1 LKSGCMREPQEQF
14 LQVLDRDEAERRFH
28 AAVDLAPRGLETV
41 ALEDALGRVLATDVT
56 SPVDV
61 PSFDRSNVDGFA
73 VVAEDTFG
81 ASEEVPRHARLADE
95 AIHTGVV
102 PTTVVEAG
110 VAVAIATG
118 GMMPRGADAVVMVE
132 HADVVERPATAGHYD
147 STNYDSTDVVSG
159 FSRTH
164 TLRIGRAV
172 TPGSGV
178 SFAGTDIT
186 AGETVVRRGQILT
199 SRDTGVLAAI
209 GVARVDV
216 WRKPVVAILS
226 TGDEIIAPGQ
236 PMQPARIYDSNA
248 QVLADAVRELG
259 GEPHRLGTTPDDA
272 EMLRAKVLEAL
283 GVADIVLLSGGTSK
297 GAGDISYRVVAE
309 LTDPG
314 IVAHGVALKPGKPIC
329 LAATRGRPVVVL
341 PGFPTSAIF
350 TFHEFVAPV
359 LSAMAGRT
367 HEVRA
372 SVQARLAVRVNS
384 EIGRTE
390 YLLVGLVAA
399 ATDDVVSGFSRTQGL
414 VAYPMG
420 QGSGSVT
427 TFSRADGFTTIDR
440 HEEIVPAGTTV
451 NVQLLGR
458 ELQLADLVVIGS
470 HCIGL
475 DYLLGELQKQGVR
488 SKFIAVGSLA
498 GLEAAKRGEC
508 DIAGVHLLDQ
518 ESGEYNVPFLTPAL
532 DLIPGYGRLQGIVFR
547 RGDRRFEERSAD
559 EAIATATADAACV
572 MVNRNQG
579 SGTRVLIDRLLKG
592 AKPAGYAVQPRNHN
606 AVAAAL
612 VQGRADWGVTL
623 DTIARTAG
631 LGFIPVQHEQYD
643 FVTPAARADRAA
655 IKAFRALLGNPE
667 KRDALTRLGMRWS

>member
-1 LKSGCMREPQEQF
+1 MHEQEQF
-14 LQVLDRDEAERRFH
+14 LQVLDRDEAERRFR
-28 AAVDLAPRGLETV
+28 AAIDLRPRGVDRVPLD
-41 ALEDALGRVLATDVT
+41 AALGRDLAADVLA
-56 SPVDV
+56 PVDV

-73 VVAEDTFG
+73 VIAEDTFG
-81 ASEEVPRHARLADE
+81 ASEEVPRCVRLADE
-95 AIHTGVV
+95 VIHTGVV
-102 PTTVVEAG
+102 PTTIVRRG

-132 HADVVERPATAGHYD
+132 HADVRGSE
-147 STNYDSTDVVSG
+147 
-159 FSRTH
+159 
-164 TLRIGRAV
+164 LRIGRAV
-172 TPGSGV
+172 TAGSGV

-186 AGETVVRRGQILT
+186 RGETVLRRGRILT

-209 GVARVDV
+209 GVDTVDV
-216 WRKPVVAILS
+216 WRKPIVAILS

-236 PMQPARIYDSNA
+236 PMTPAHIYDSNA

-259 GEPHRLGTTPDDA
+259 GEPRRLGIMPDDVDA
-272 EMLRAKVLEAL
+272 LRAKLREAL
-283 GVADIVLLSGGTSK
+283 AVADIVLLSGGTSK
-297 GAGDISYRVVAE
+297 GAGDVSYRVVAE

-329 LAATRGRPVVVL
+329 LAATRKRPVVVL

-359 LSAMAGRT
+359 ISAMAGRT
-367 HEVRA
+367 HAARA
-372 SVQARLAVRVNS
+372 TVEARLAVRVNS

-390 YLLVGLVAA
+390 YLLVGLVEIPAPEPR
-399 ATDDVVSGFSRTQGL
+399 TPNLESRTPSPESRTL
-414 VAYPMG
+414 AAYPMG

-427 TFSRADGFTTIDR
+427 TFSRADGFTTIGR
-440 HEEIVPAGTTV
+440 HEEIVPAGTMVT
-451 NVQLLGR
+451 VQLLGR

-475 DYLLGELQKQGVR
+475 DYLLGELEQRGVR
-488 SKFIAVGSLA
+488 SKFLAVGSLA

-508 DIAGVHLLDQ
+508 DIAGMHLLDP
-518 ESGEYNVPFLTPAL
+518 ETGEYNRPFLTPAL

-547 RGDRRFEERSAD
+547 TGDVRFEGRTAG
-559 EAIATATADAACV
+559 EAIAAATADASCV

-579 SGTRVLIDRLLKG
+579 SGTRALIERLLAG
-592 AKPAGYAVQPRNHN
+592 AKPPGYAVQPRNHN
-606 AVAAAL
+606 AVAAAV

-623 DTIARTAG
+623 DTIASNAG

-643 FVTPAARADRAA
+643 FVVPKSRAERPGVR
-655 IKAFRALLGNPE
+655 AFRAWLDNRATREVL
-667 KRDALTRLGMRWS
+667 ARLGMKV